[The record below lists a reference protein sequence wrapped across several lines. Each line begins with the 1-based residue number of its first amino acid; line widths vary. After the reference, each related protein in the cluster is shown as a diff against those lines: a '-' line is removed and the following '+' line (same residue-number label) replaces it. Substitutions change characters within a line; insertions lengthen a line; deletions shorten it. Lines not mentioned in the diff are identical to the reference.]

1 MRQNQLVQQI
11 AHVLPSVVDDDFDAR
26 ATDDAEVHADVEP
39 LRTGG
44 VPQLR
49 TVDAREEW
57 DTTDDGRRMGSERS
71 ALDESG

>member
-1 MRQNQLVQQI
+1 MKEWRC
-11 AHVLPSVVDDDFDAR
+11 
-26 ATDDAEVHADVEP
+26 
-39 LRTGG
+39 
-44 VPQLR
+44 LR